1 MPKQA
6 LVTVEKMS
14 IRLGGVKVVS
24 DLSFSIHHNEILGI
38 VGESGSGK
46 SVTAMSLMGLLPNQ
60 GDCLHATRMDFAD
73 QSLIPFDEK
82 QFQALRGKQMGM
94 VFQDPMSALNPSM
107 RCGKQILEMI
117 ALHSPLPKKDQQ
129 AFMLSLLDKVRL
141 PDPKSIANR
150 YPHQLS
156 GGQQQRVLIAIAI
169 ACNPKLLIADEP
181 TTALDPEVQEEIMAL
196 LKSIQS
202 QSKMS
207 IILISHDLNLVQHWT
222 DRVLVLNKGFC
233 EEMGTVK
240 QLFQRPQSPYTK
252 GLINAVPPVDQ
263 RPKRLQTVQDFIN
276 GSAKPANETI
286 AARKKRHKRIYEQP
300 PILEVKGLEKTFR
313 QGKQSHHALHEIN
326 FSLYPGET
334 LGLVG
339 NSGSG
344 KSTLGNCLLKLTQ
357 PDQGEIY
364 YSGTK
369 IDTLK
374 GEVLK
379 QYRKDVQLIFQ
390 DPFSSLNPKQ
400 KVEKILTEP
409 MLVHNIGGN
418 KAERIDRAVQLL
430 EQVGL
435 EAAHMHAYPHV
446 FSGGQR
452 QRIGIARALA
462 VQPKLVVC
470 DESVSALDRSVQA
483 QVLNLLNE
491 LKETYGFTYLFIA
504 HDLEVVRYMSDRIL
518 HLQNG
523 NIMNLDEADAVYQQ
537 IRDHQA
543 QKNVVN

>member
-6 LVTVEKMS
+6 LVTVEQMS
-14 IRLGGVKVVS
+14 IRLGGVEVVS
-24 DLSFSIHHNEILGI
+24 DLDFSVHHNEILGV

-60 GDCLHATRMDFAD
+60 GESLRASRVDFAG

-94 VFQDPMSALNPSM
+94 VFQDPMSALNPSI
-107 RCGKQILEMI
+107 RCGKQVLEMLD
-117 ALHSPLPKKDQQ
+117 LHSPQSKKNQQ
-129 AFMLSLLDKVRL
+129 AFMLSLLSKVKL

-196 LKSIQS
+196 LKSIQL

-207 IILISHDLNLVQHWT
+207 IVLISHDLNLVQRWA
-222 DRVLVLNKGFC
+222 DRVLVLNKGVC
-233 EEMGTVK
+233 EEVGTAK

-276 GSAKPANETI
+276 GDVKHPNETTRE
-286 AARKKRHKRIYEQP
+286 RKKRHKRIYQQP
-300 PILEVKGLEKTFR
+300 PILEVKGLEKIFR
-313 QGKQSHHALHEIN
+313 QGKQSHRVLGEID

-339 NSGSG
+339 SSGSG
-344 KSTLGNCLLKLTQ
+344 KSTLGNCLLKLTH
-357 PDQGEIY
+357 PDRGEIY

-374 GEVLK
+374 GEVLR

-409 MLVHNIGGN
+409 MLVHNIGAN
-418 KAERIDRAVQLL
+418 KAERIELAVQLL
-430 EQVGL
+430 KQVGL
-435 EAAHMHAYPHV
+435 EAAHMNAYPHM

-462 VQPKLVVC
+462 VEPKLVVC

-491 LKETYGFTYLFIA
+491 LKETYELTYLFIA
-504 HDLEVVRYMSDRIL
+504 HALEVVRYLSDRIL

-523 NIMNLDEADAVYQQ
+523 NIMILDEADIVYQQ
-537 IRDHQA
+537 IRDHQT
-543 QKNVVN
+543 QKTS

>member
-6 LVTVEKMS
+6 LVTVEQMS
-14 IRLGGVKVVS
+14 IRLGGVEVVS
-24 DLSFSIHHNEILGI
+24 DLDFSVHHNEILGI

-60 GDCLHATRMDFAD
+60 GESLRASRMNCAG

-94 VFQDPMSALNPSM
+94 VFQDPMSALNPSI
-107 RCGKQILEMI
+107 RCGKQVLEMLD
-117 ALHSPLPKKDQQ
+117 LHSPQSKKDQQ
-129 AFMLSLLDKVRL
+129 AFMLSLLNKVKL

-196 LKSIQS
+196 LKSIQL

-207 IILISHDLNLVQHWT
+207 IVLISHDLNLVQRWA
-222 DRVLVLNKGFC
+222 DRVLVLNKGVC
-233 EEMGTVK
+233 EEVGTAK

-252 GLINAVPPVDQ
+252 GLINAVPPVDR

-276 GSAKPANETI
+276 GGVKHPNETTRE
-286 AARKKRHKRIYEQP
+286 RKKRHKRIYQQP
-300 PILEVKGLEKTFR
+300 PILEVKGLEKIFR
-313 QGKQSHHALHEIN
+313 QGKQSHRVLGEID

-339 NSGSG
+339 SSGSG
-344 KSTLGNCLLKLTQ
+344 KSTLGNCLLKLTH
-357 PDQGEIY
+357 PDRGEIY

-374 GEVLK
+374 GEVLR

-409 MLVHNIGGN
+409 MLVHNIGAN

-430 EQVGL
+430 KQVGL
-435 EAAHMHAYPHV
+435 EAAHMNAYPHM

-462 VQPKLVVC
+462 VEPKLVVC

-523 NIMNLDEADAVYQQ
+523 NIMILDEADIVYQQ
-537 IRDHQA
+537 IRDHQT
-543 QKNVVN
+543 QKTT

>member
-1 MPKQA
+1 MPNQA
-6 LVTVEKMS
+6 LVTIKQMS
-14 IRLGGVKVVS
+14 IQLGGVKVVS
-24 DLSFSIHHNEILGI
+24 NLSFSVQHNEILGI

-60 GDCLHATRMDFAD
+60 GESLHASSMDFAG

-107 RCGKQILEMI
+107 RCGKQVLEILD
-117 ALHSPLPKKDQQ
+117 LHSSHPKKDYQET
-129 AFMLSLLDKVRL
+129 MLSLLDKVKL
-141 PDPKSIANR
+141 PDPISIANR

-202 QSKMS
+202 QNKMS
-207 IILISHDLNLVQHWT
+207 IVLISHDLNLVQHWA
-222 DRVLVLNKGFC
+222 DRVLVLNKGAC
-233 EEMGTVK
+233 EEMGTAK

-252 GLINAVPPVDQ
+252 GLINAVPPVDR
-263 RPKRLQTVQDFIN
+263 RPKRLQTVQDFIL
-276 GSAKPANETI
+276 GSAKPINETI
-286 AARKKRHKRIYEQP
+286 AGRKKRHKRIYEQP
-300 PILEVKGLEKTFR
+300 PILEVKGLEKIFR
-313 QGKQSHHALHEIN
+313 QGKQSHHALHKIN

-357 PDQGEIY
+357 PNRGKIY
-364 YSGTK
+364 YSGTE

-374 GEVLK
+374 SEALK
-379 QYRKDVQLIFQ
+379 QYRKNVQLIFQ

-409 MLVHNIGGN
+409 MLVHNIGAN
-418 KAERIDRAVQLL
+418 KAERVNRAVQLL
-430 EQVGL
+430 KQVGL
-435 EAAHMHAYPHV
+435 KPAHMNAYPHM

-462 VQPKLVVC
+462 VEPKLVVL

-491 LKETYGFTYLFIA
+491 LKETYRFTYLFIA

-523 NIMNLDEADAVYQQ
+523 NIMALDEADTVYHQ
-537 IRDHQA
+537 IRYYQD
-543 QKNVVN
+543 QKTS

>member
-1 MPKQA
+1 
-6 LVTVEKMS
+6 
-14 IRLGGVKVVS
+14 
-24 DLSFSIHHNEILGI
+24 
-38 VGESGSGK
+38 
-46 SVTAMSLMGLLPNQ
+46 
-60 GDCLHATRMDFAD
+60 
-73 QSLIPFDEK
+73 
-82 QFQALRGKQMGM
+82 
-94 VFQDPMSALNPSM
+94 
-107 RCGKQILEMI
+107 
-117 ALHSPLPKKDQQ
+117 
-129 AFMLSLLDKVRL
+129 
-141 PDPKSIANR
+141 
-150 YPHQLS
+150 
-156 GGQQQRVLIAIAI
+156 
-169 ACNPKLLIADEP
+169 
-181 TTALDPEVQEEIMAL
+181 MAL

-202 QSKMS
+202 QNKMS
-207 IILISHDLNLVQHWT
+207 IVLISHDLNLVQHWT
-222 DRVLVLNKGFC
+222 DRVLVLNKGAC
-233 EEMGTVK
+233 EEMGTAK

-252 GLINAVPPVDQ
+252 GLINAVPPVYR

-276 GSAKPANETI
+276 GSSKPTNETI
-286 AARKKRHKRIYEQP
+286 TERKKRHKRIYQQS

-313 QGKQSHHALHEIN
+313 QGKQSHHALHKIN
-326 FSLYPGET
+326 FSIYPGET

-339 NSGSG
+339 SSGSG

-357 PDQGEIY
+357 PDRGEIY

-374 GEVLK
+374 GDVLK

-430 EQVGL
+430 KQVGL
-435 EAAHMHAYPHV
+435 EAAHMNAFPHV

-462 VQPKLVVC
+462 VEPKLVVC

-483 QVLNLLNE
+483 QVLNLLND
-491 LKETYGFTYLFIA
+491 LKKTYGFTYLFIA

-518 HLQNG
+518 YLQNG
-523 NIMNLDEADAVYQQ
+523 KIIILDEADVVYQQ
-537 IRDHQA
+537 IRDYQA
-543 QKNVVN
+543 LKT

>member
-6 LVTVEKMS
+6 LVTVEQMS

-60 GDCLHATRMDFAD
+60 GESLHASRMDFAD
-73 QSLIPFDEK
+73 QTLIPFDEK

-94 VFQDPMSALNPSM
+94 IFQDPMSALNPSM

>member
-6 LVTVEKMS
+6 LVTVEQMS
-14 IRLGGVKVVS
+14 IRLGGVEVVS
-24 DLSFSIHHNEILGI
+24 DLDFSVHHNEILGV

-60 GDCLHATRMDFAD
+60 GESLRASRMDFAG

-94 VFQDPMSALNPSM
+94 VFQDPMSALNPSI
-107 RCGKQILEMI
+107 RCGKQVLEMLD
-117 ALHSPLPKKDQQ
+117 LHSPQSKKDQQ
-129 AFMLSLLDKVRL
+129 AFMLSLLNKVKL

-196 LKSIQS
+196 LKSIQL

-207 IILISHDLNLVQHWT
+207 IVLISHDLNLVQRWA
-222 DRVLVLNKGFC
+222 DRVLVLNKGVC
-233 EEMGTVK
+233 EEVGTAK

-252 GLINAVPPVDQ
+252 GLINAVPPVDR

-276 GSAKPANETI
+276 GGVKHPNETTRE
-286 AARKKRHKRIYEQP
+286 RKKRHKRIYQQP
-300 PILEVKGLEKTFR
+300 PILEVKGLEKIFR
-313 QGKQSHHALHEIN
+313 QGKQSHRVLGEID

-339 NSGSG
+339 SSGSG
-344 KSTLGNCLLKLTQ
+344 KSTLGNCLLKLTH
-357 PDQGEIY
+357 PDRGEIY

-374 GEVLK
+374 GEVLR

-409 MLVHNIGGN
+409 MLVHNIGAN

-430 EQVGL
+430 KQVGL
-435 EAAHMHAYPHV
+435 EAAHINAYPHM

-462 VQPKLVVC
+462 VEPKLVVC

-523 NIMNLDEADAVYQQ
+523 NIMILDEADIVYQQ
-537 IRDHQA
+537 IRDHQT
-543 QKNVVN
+543 QKTS

>member
-6 LVTVEKMS
+6 LVTVEQMS
-14 IRLGGVKVVS
+14 IRLGGVEVVS
-24 DLSFSIHHNEILGI
+24 DLDFSVHHNEILGI

-60 GDCLHATRMDFAD
+60 GESLRASRMDFAG

-94 VFQDPMSALNPSM
+94 VFQDPMSALNPSI
-107 RCGKQILEMI
+107 RCGKQVLEMLD
-117 ALHSPLPKKDQQ
+117 LHSPQSKKDQQ
-129 AFMLSLLDKVRL
+129 AFMLSLLNKVKL

-196 LKSIQS
+196 LKSIQL

-207 IILISHDLNLVQHWT
+207 IVLISHDLNLVQRWA
-222 DRVLVLNKGFC
+222 DRVLVLNKGVC
-233 EEMGTVK
+233 EEVGTAK

-252 GLINAVPPVDQ
+252 GLINAVPPVDR
-263 RPKRLQTVQDFIN
+263 RPKRLQTVPDFIN
-276 GSAKPANETI
+276 GGVKHPNETTRE
-286 AARKKRHKRIYEQP
+286 RKKRHKRIYQQP
-300 PILEVKGLEKTFR
+300 PILEVKGLEKIFR
-313 QGKQSHHALHEIN
+313 QGKQSHRVLGEIE

-339 NSGSG
+339 SSGSG
-344 KSTLGNCLLKLTQ
+344 KSTLGNCLLKLTH
-357 PDQGEIY
+357 PDRGEIY

-374 GEVLK
+374 GEVLR

-409 MLVHNIGGN
+409 MLVHNIGAN

-430 EQVGL
+430 KQVGL
-435 EAAHMHAYPHV
+435 EAAHMNAYPHM

-462 VQPKLVVC
+462 VEPKLVVC

-523 NIMNLDEADAVYQQ
+523 NIMILDEADIVYQQ
-537 IRDHQA
+537 IRDHQT
-543 QKNVVN
+543 QKTS

>member
-6 LVTVEKMS
+6 LVTVEQMS
-14 IRLGGVKVVS
+14 IRLGGVEVVS
-24 DLSFSIHHNEILGI
+24 DLDFSVHHNEILGI

-60 GDCLHATRMDFAD
+60 GESLRASRMDFAG

-94 VFQDPMSALNPSM
+94 VFQDPMSALNPSI
-107 RCGKQILEMI
+107 RCGKQVLEMLD
-117 ALHSPLPKKDQQ
+117 LHSPQSKKDQQ
-129 AFMLSLLDKVRL
+129 AFMLSLLNKVKL

-196 LKSIQS
+196 LKSIQL

-207 IILISHDLNLVQHWT
+207 IVLISHDLNLVQRWA
-222 DRVLVLNKGFC
+222 DRVLVLNKGVC
-233 EEMGTVK
+233 EEVGTAK

-252 GLINAVPPVDQ
+252 GLINAVPPVDR
-263 RPKRLQTVQDFIN
+263 RPKRLQTVQGFIN
-276 GSAKPANETI
+276 GGVKHPNETTRE
-286 AARKKRHKRIYEQP
+286 RKKRHKRIYQQP
-300 PILEVKGLEKTFR
+300 PILEVKGLEKIFR
-313 QGKQSHHALHEIN
+313 QGKQSHRVLGEID

-339 NSGSG
+339 SSGSG
-344 KSTLGNCLLKLTQ
+344 KSTLGNCLLKLTH
-357 PDQGEIY
+357 PDRGEIY

-374 GEVLK
+374 GEVLR

-409 MLVHNIGGN
+409 MLVHNIGAN

-430 EQVGL
+430 KQVGL
-435 EAAHMHAYPHV
+435 EAAHMNAYPHM

-462 VQPKLVVC
+462 VEPKLVVC

-523 NIMNLDEADAVYQQ
+523 NIMILDEADIVYQQ
-537 IRDHQA
+537 IRDHQT
-543 QKNVVN
+543 QKTS

>member
-6 LVTVEKMS
+6 LVTVEQMS
-14 IRLGGVKVVS
+14 IQLGGVKVVS
-24 DLSFSIHHNEILGI
+24 DLSFSVHRNEILGI

-46 SVTAMSLMGLLPNQ
+46 SVTAMSLIGLLPNQ
-60 GDCLHATRMDFAD
+60 GESLHASRMNFAG

-82 QFQALRGKQMGM
+82 KFQALRGKQMGM
-94 VFQDPMSALNPSM
+94 VFQDPMSALNPSI
-107 RCGKQILEMI
+107 RCGKQVLEMLD
-117 ALHSPLPKKDQQ
+117 LHSPQSKKDQQ
-129 AFMLSLLDKVRL
+129 AFMLSLLNKVKL

-196 LKSIQS
+196 LKSIQL

-207 IILISHDLNLVQHWT
+207 IVLISHDLNLVQRWA
-222 DRVLVLNKGFC
+222 DRVLVLNKGVC
-233 EEMGTVK
+233 EEVGTAK

-252 GLINAVPPVDQ
+252 GLINAVPPVDR

-276 GSAKPANETI
+276 GGVKHPNETTRE
-286 AARKKRHKRIYEQP
+286 RKKRHKRIYQQP
-300 PILEVKGLEKTFR
+300 PILEVKGLEKIFR
-313 QGKQSHHALHEIN
+313 QGKQSHRVLGEID

-339 NSGSG
+339 SSGSG
-344 KSTLGNCLLKLTQ
+344 KSTLGNCLLKLTH
-357 PDQGEIY
+357 PDRGEIY

-374 GEVLK
+374 GEVLR

-409 MLVHNIGGN
+409 MLVHNIGAN

-430 EQVGL
+430 KQVGL
-435 EAAHMHAYPHV
+435 EAAHMNAYPHM

-462 VQPKLVVC
+462 VEPKLVVC

-523 NIMNLDEADAVYQQ
+523 NIMILDEADIVYQQ
-537 IRDHQA
+537 IRDHQT
-543 QKNVVN
+543 QKTS

>member
-6 LVTVEKMS
+6 LVTVEQMS
-14 IRLGGVKVVS
+14 IRLGGVEVVS
-24 DLSFSIHHNEILGI
+24 DLDFSVHHNEILGI

-60 GDCLHATRMDFAD
+60 GESLRASRMDFAV

-94 VFQDPMSALNPSM
+94 VFQDPMSALNPSI
-107 RCGKQILEMI
+107 RCGKQVLEMLD
-117 ALHSPLPKKDQQ
+117 LHSPQSKKDQQ
-129 AFMLSLLDKVRL
+129 AFMLSLLNKVKL
-141 PDPKSIANR
+141 TDPKSIANR

-196 LKSIQS
+196 LKSIQL

-207 IILISHDLNLVQHWT
+207 IVLISHDLNLVQHWA
-222 DRVLVLNKGFC
+222 DRVLVLNKGAC
-233 EEMGTVK
+233 EEMGTAK

-252 GLINAVPPVDQ
+252 GLINAVPPVDR

-286 AARKKRHKRIYEQP
+286 ARRKKRHKRIYQQS

-313 QGKQSHHALHEIN
+313 QGKKSHHALHEIN

-339 NSGSG
+339 SSGSG
-344 KSTLGNCLLKLTQ
+344 KSTLGNCLLKLTH
-357 PDQGEIY
+357 PDSGEIY

-374 GEVLK
+374 GEVLR

-409 MLVHNIGGN
+409 MLVHNIGAN

-430 EQVGL
+430 KQVGL
-435 EAAHMHAYPHV
+435 EAAHMNAYPHM

-462 VQPKLVVC
+462 VEPKLVVC

-523 NIMNLDEADAVYQQ
+523 NIMILDEADIVYQQ
-537 IRDHQA
+537 IRDHQT
-543 QKNVVN
+543 QKTS

>member
-6 LVTVEKMS
+6 LVTVEQMS
-14 IRLGGVKVVS
+14 IRLGGVEVVS
-24 DLSFSIHHNEILGI
+24 DLDFSVHHNEILGI

-60 GDCLHATRMDFAD
+60 GESLRASRMDFAG

-94 VFQDPMSALNPSM
+94 VFQDPMSALNPSI
-107 RCGKQILEMI
+107 RCGKQVLEMLD
-117 ALHSPLPKKDQQ
+117 LHSPQSKKDQQ
-129 AFMLSLLDKVRL
+129 AFMLSLLNKVKL

-196 LKSIQS
+196 LKSIQL

-207 IILISHDLNLVQHWT
+207 IVLISHDLNLVQRWA
-222 DRVLVLNKGFC
+222 DRVLVLNKGVC
-233 EEMGTVK
+233 EEVGTAK

-252 GLINAVPPVDQ
+252 GLINAVPPVNR

-276 GSAKPANETI
+276 GGVKHPNETTRE
-286 AARKKRHKRIYEQP
+286 RKKRHKRIYQQP
-300 PILEVKGLEKTFR
+300 PILEVKGLEKIFR
-313 QGKQSHHALHEIN
+313 QGKQSHRVLGEID

-339 NSGSG
+339 SSGSG
-344 KSTLGNCLLKLTQ
+344 KSTLGNCLLKLTH
-357 PDQGEIY
+357 PDRGEIY

-374 GEVLK
+374 GEVLR

-400 KVEKILTEP
+400 KVEKILTET
-409 MLVHNIGGN
+409 MLVHNIGAN

-430 EQVGL
+430 KQVGL
-435 EAAHMHAYPHV
+435 EAAHMNAYPHM

-462 VQPKLVVC
+462 VEPKLVVC

-523 NIMNLDEADAVYQQ
+523 NIMILDEADIVYQQ
-537 IRDHQA
+537 IRDHQT
-543 QKNVVN
+543 QKTS

>member
-1 MPKQA
+1 MLKQA
-6 LVTVEKMS
+6 LVTVKQMS

-46 SVTAMSLMGLLPNQ
+46 SVTAMSLMGLLPKQ
-60 GDCLHATRMDFAD
+60 GESLHACRMDFES

-82 QFQALRGKQMGM
+82 QFQELRGKQMGM

-107 RCGKQILEMI
+107 RCGKQVLEMLD
-117 ALHSPLPKKDQQ
+117 LHSSHPKKDHQ
-129 AFMLSLLDKVRL
+129 ATMLSLLDRVKL

-181 TTALDPEVQEEIMAL
+181 TTALDPEVQEEIMGL

-202 QSKMS
+202 QNKMS
-207 IILISHDLNLVQHWT
+207 IVLISHDLNLVQHWA
-222 DRVLVLNKGFC
+222 DRVLVLNKGAC
-233 EEMGTVK
+233 EEIGTAK

-252 GLINAVPPVDQ
+252 GLINAVPPVHR

-276 GSAKPANETI
+276 GSAKPTNETI
-286 AARKKRHKRIYEQP
+286 AERKKRHKRIYQQS

-313 QGKQSHHALHEIN
+313 QGKQSNHVLHKIT

-357 PDQGEIY
+357 PDRGEIY
-364 YSGTK
+364 YSGNK

-374 GEVLK
+374 GEALK

-409 MLVHNIGGN
+409 MLVHNIGAN
-418 KAERIDRAVQLL
+418 KAERVNRAVQLL

-435 EAAHMHAYPHV
+435 EASHMNAYPHV

-462 VQPKLVVC
+462 VEPKLVVC

-491 LKETYGFTYLFIA
+491 LKESYGFTYLFIA

-523 NIMNLDEADAVYQQ
+523 NIMTLDEADAVYQQ
-537 IRDHQA
+537 IREH
-543 QKNVVN
+543 

>member
-6 LVTVEKMS
+6 LVTVEQMS
-14 IRLGGVKVVS
+14 IRLGGVEVVS
-24 DLSFSIHHNEILGI
+24 DLDFSVHHNEILGV

-60 GDCLHATRMDFAD
+60 GESLRASRMDFAG

-82 QFQALRGKQMGM
+82 QFQELRGKQMGM
-94 VFQDPMSALNPSM
+94 VFQDPMSALNPSI
-107 RCGKQILEMI
+107 RCGKQVLEMLD
-117 ALHSPLPKKDQQ
+117 LHSPQSKKDQQ
-129 AFMLSLLDKVRL
+129 AFMLSLLNKVKL
-141 PDPKSIANR
+141 TDPKSIANR

-196 LKSIQS
+196 LKSIQL

-207 IILISHDLNLVQHWT
+207 IVLISHDLNLVQRWA
-222 DRVLVLNKGFC
+222 DRVLVLNKGVC
-233 EEMGTVK
+233 EEVGTAK

-252 GLINAVPPVDQ
+252 GLINAVPPVDR

-276 GSAKPANETI
+276 GGVKHPNETTRE
-286 AARKKRHKRIYEQP
+286 RKKRHKRIYQQP
-300 PILEVKGLEKTFR
+300 PILEVKGLEKIFR
-313 QGKQSHHALHEIN
+313 QGKQSHRVLGEID

-339 NSGSG
+339 SSGSG
-344 KSTLGNCLLKLTQ
+344 KSTLGNCLLKLTH
-357 PDQGEIY
+357 PDRGEIY

-374 GEVLK
+374 GEVLR

-409 MLVHNIGGN
+409 MLVHNLGAN

-430 EQVGL
+430 KQVGL
-435 EAAHMHAYPHV
+435 EAAHMNAYPHM

-462 VQPKLVVC
+462 VEPKLVVC

-523 NIMNLDEADAVYQQ
+523 NIMILDEADIVYQQ
-537 IRDHQA
+537 IRDHQT
-543 QKNVVN
+543 QKTS

>member
-6 LVTVEKMS
+6 LVTVEQMS
-14 IRLGGVKVVS
+14 IRLGGVEVVS
-24 DLSFSIHHNEILGI
+24 DLDFSVHHNEILGI

-60 GDCLHATRMDFAD
+60 GESLRASRMDFAG

-94 VFQDPMSALNPSM
+94 VFQDPMSALNPSI
-107 RCGKQILEMI
+107 RCGKQVLEMLD
-117 ALHSPLPKKDQQ
+117 LHSPQSKKDQQ
-129 AFMLSLLDKVRL
+129 ALMLSLLNKVKL

-196 LKSIQS
+196 LKSIQL

-207 IILISHDLNLVQHWT
+207 IVLISHDLNLVQRWA
-222 DRVLVLNKGFC
+222 DRVLVLNKGVC
-233 EEMGTVK
+233 EEVGTAK

-252 GLINAVPPVDQ
+252 GLINAVPPVDR

-276 GSAKPANETI
+276 GGVKHPNETTRE
-286 AARKKRHKRIYEQP
+286 RKKRHKRIYQQP
-300 PILEVKGLEKTFR
+300 PILEVKGLEKIFR
-313 QGKQSHHALHEIN
+313 QGKQSHRVLGEID

-339 NSGSG
+339 SSGSG
-344 KSTLGNCLLKLTQ
+344 KSTLGNCLLKLTH
-357 PDQGEIY
+357 PDRGEIY

-374 GEVLK
+374 GEVLR

-409 MLVHNIGGN
+409 MLVHNIGAN

-430 EQVGL
+430 KQVGL
-435 EAAHMHAYPHV
+435 EAAHMNAYPHM

-462 VQPKLVVC
+462 VEPKLVVC

-523 NIMNLDEADAVYQQ
+523 NIMILDEADIVYQQ
-537 IRDHQA
+537 IRDHQT
-543 QKNVVN
+543 QKTS

>member
-6 LVTVEKMS
+6 LVTVEQMS
-14 IRLGGVKVVS
+14 IRLGGVEVVS
-24 DLSFSIHHNEILGI
+24 DLDFSVHHNEILGI

-60 GDCLHATRMDFAD
+60 GESLRASRMDFAG

-94 VFQDPMSALNPSM
+94 VFQDPMSALNPSI
-107 RCGKQILEMI
+107 RCGKQVLEMLD
-117 ALHSPLPKKDQQ
+117 LHSPQSKKDQH
-129 AFMLSLLDKVRL
+129 AFMLSLLNKVKL

-196 LKSIQS
+196 LKSIQL

-207 IILISHDLNLVQHWT
+207 IVLISHDLNLVQRWA
-222 DRVLVLNKGFC
+222 DRVLVLNKGVC
-233 EEMGTVK
+233 EEVGTAK

-252 GLINAVPPVDQ
+252 GLINAVPPVDR

-276 GSAKPANETI
+276 GGVKHPNETTRE
-286 AARKKRHKRIYEQP
+286 RKKRHKRIYQQP
-300 PILEVKGLEKTFR
+300 PILEVKGLEKIFR
-313 QGKQSHHALHEIN
+313 QGKQSHRVLGEID

-339 NSGSG
+339 SSGSG
-344 KSTLGNCLLKLTQ
+344 KSTLGNCLLKLTH
-357 PDQGEIY
+357 PDRGEIY

-374 GEVLK
+374 GEVLR

-409 MLVHNIGGN
+409 MLVHNIGAN

-430 EQVGL
+430 KQVGL
-435 EAAHMHAYPHV
+435 EAAHMNAYPHM

-462 VQPKLVVC
+462 VEPKLVVC

-523 NIMNLDEADAVYQQ
+523 NIMTLDEADIVYQQ
-537 IRDHQA
+537 IRDHQT
-543 QKNVVN
+543 QKTS

>member
-6 LVTVEKMS
+6 LVTVEQMS
-14 IRLGGVKVVS
+14 IRLGGVEVVS
-24 DLSFSIHHNEILGI
+24 DLDFSVHHNEILGI

-60 GDCLHATRMDFAD
+60 GESLRASRMDFAG

-82 QFQALRGKQMGM
+82 QFQAIRGKQMGM
-94 VFQDPMSALNPSM
+94 VFQNPMSALNPSI
-107 RCGKQILEMI
+107 RCGKQVLEMLD
-117 ALHSPLPKKDQQ
+117 LHSPQSKKDQQ
-129 AFMLSLLDKVRL
+129 AFMLSLLNKVKL

-196 LKSIQS
+196 LKSIQL

-207 IILISHDLNLVQHWT
+207 IVLISHDLNLVQRWA
-222 DRVLVLNKGFC
+222 DRVLVLNKGVC
-233 EEMGTVK
+233 EEVGTAK

-252 GLINAVPPVDQ
+252 GLINAVPPVDR

-276 GSAKPANETI
+276 GGVKHPNETTRE
-286 AARKKRHKRIYEQP
+286 RKKRHKRIYQQP
-300 PILEVKGLEKTFR
+300 PILEVKGLEKIFR
-313 QGKQSHHALHEIN
+313 QGKQSHRVLGEID

-339 NSGSG
+339 SSGSG
-344 KSTLGNCLLKLTQ
+344 KSTLGNCLLKLTH
-357 PDQGEIY
+357 PDRGEIY

-374 GEVLK
+374 GEVLR

-409 MLVHNIGGN
+409 MLVHNIGAN

-430 EQVGL
+430 KQVGL
-435 EAAHMHAYPHV
+435 EAAHMNAYPHM

-462 VQPKLVVC
+462 VEPKLVVC

-523 NIMNLDEADAVYQQ
+523 NIMILDEADIVYQQ
-537 IRDHQA
+537 IRDHQT
-543 QKNVVN
+543 QKTS

>member
-6 LVTVEKMS
+6 LVTVEQMS

-24 DLSFSIHHNEILGI
+24 DLAFSVHHNEILGI

-60 GDCLHATRMDFAD
+60 GESLRASRMDFAG

-94 VFQDPMSALNPSM
+94 VFQDPMSALNPSI
-107 RCGKQILEMI
+107 RCGKQVLEMLD
-117 ALHSPLPKKDQQ
+117 LHSPQSKKDQQ
-129 AFMLSLLDKVRL
+129 AFMLSLLNKVKL

-196 LKSIQS
+196 LKSIQL

-207 IILISHDLNLVQHWT
+207 IVLISHDLNLVQRWA
-222 DRVLVLNKGFC
+222 DRVLVLNKGVC
-233 EEMGTVK
+233 EEVGTAK

-252 GLINAVPPVDQ
+252 GLINAVPPVDR

-276 GSAKPANETI
+276 GGVKHPNETTRE
-286 AARKKRHKRIYEQP
+286 RKKRHKRIYQQP
-300 PILEVKGLEKTFR
+300 PILEVKGLEKIFR
-313 QGKQSHHALHEIN
+313 QGKQSHRVLGEID

-339 NSGSG
+339 SSGSG
-344 KSTLGNCLLKLTQ
+344 KSTLGNCLLKLTH
-357 PDQGEIY
+357 PDRGEIY

-374 GEVLK
+374 GEVLR

-409 MLVHNIGGN
+409 MLVHNIGAN

-430 EQVGL
+430 KQVGL
-435 EAAHMHAYPHV
+435 EAAHMNAYPHM

-462 VQPKLVVC
+462 VEPKLVVC

-523 NIMNLDEADAVYQQ
+523 NIMILDEADIVYQQ
-537 IRDHQA
+537 IRDHQT
-543 QKNVVN
+543 QKTS

>member
-6 LVTVEKMS
+6 LVTVEQMS
-14 IRLGGVKVVS
+14 IRLGGVEVVS
-24 DLSFSIHHNEILGI
+24 DLDFSVHHNEILGI

-60 GDCLHATRMDFAD
+60 GESLRASRMDFAG

-94 VFQDPMSALNPSM
+94 VFQDPMSALNPSI
-107 RCGKQILEMI
+107 RCGKQVLEMLD
-117 ALHSPLPKKDQQ
+117 LHSPQSKKDQQ
-129 AFMLSLLDKVRL
+129 AFMLSLLNKVKL

-196 LKSIQS
+196 LKSIQL

-207 IILISHDLNLVQHWT
+207 IVLISHDLNLVQRWA
-222 DRVLVLNKGFC
+222 DRVLVLNKGVC
-233 EEMGTVK
+233 EEVGTAK

-252 GLINAVPPVDQ
+252 GLINAVPPVDR

-276 GSAKPANETI
+276 GGVKHPNETTRE
-286 AARKKRHKRIYEQP
+286 RKKRHKRIYQQP
-300 PILEVKGLEKTFR
+300 PILEVKGLEKIFR
-313 QGKQSHHALHEIN
+313 QGKQSHRVLVEID

-339 NSGSG
+339 SSGSG
-344 KSTLGNCLLKLTQ
+344 KSTLGNCLLKLTH
-357 PDQGEIY
+357 PDRGEIY

-374 GEVLK
+374 GEVLR

-409 MLVHNIGGN
+409 MLVHNIGAN

-430 EQVGL
+430 KQVGL
-435 EAAHMHAYPHV
+435 EAAHMNAYPHM

-462 VQPKLVVC
+462 VEPKLVVC

-523 NIMNLDEADAVYQQ
+523 NIMILDEADIVYQQ
-537 IRDHQA
+537 IRDHQT
-543 QKNVVN
+543 QKTS

>member
-6 LVTVEKMS
+6 LVTVEQMS
-14 IRLGGVKVVS
+14 IRLGGVEVVS
-24 DLSFSIHHNEILGI
+24 DLDFSVHHNEILGI

-60 GDCLHATRMDFAD
+60 GESLHASRMDFAS

-94 VFQDPMSALNPSM
+94 VFQDPMSALNPSI
-107 RCGKQILEMI
+107 RCGKQVLEMLD
-117 ALHSPLPKKDQQ
+117 LHSPQSKKDQQ
-129 AFMLSLLDKVRL
+129 AFMLSLLNKVKL

-196 LKSIQS
+196 LKSIQL

-207 IILISHDLNLVQHWT
+207 IVLISHDLNLVQRWA
-222 DRVLVLNKGFC
+222 DRVLVLNKGVC
-233 EEMGTVK
+233 EEVGTAK

-252 GLINAVPPVDQ
+252 GLINAVPPVDR

-276 GSAKPANETI
+276 GGIKHPNETTRE
-286 AARKKRHKRIYEQP
+286 RKKRHKRIYQQP
-300 PILEVKGLEKTFR
+300 PILEVKGLEKMFR
-313 QGKQSHHALHEIN
+313 QGKQSHRVLGEID

-339 NSGSG
+339 SSGSG
-344 KSTLGNCLLKLTQ
+344 KSTLGNCLLKLTH
-357 PDQGEIY
+357 PDRGEIY

-374 GEVLK
+374 GEVLR

-409 MLVHNIGGN
+409 MLVHNIGAN

-430 EQVGL
+430 KQVGL
-435 EAAHMHAYPHV
+435 EAAHMNAYPHM

-462 VQPKLVVC
+462 VEPKLVVC

-523 NIMNLDEADAVYQQ
+523 NIMILDEADIVYQQ
-537 IRDHQA
+537 IRDHQT
-543 QKNVVN
+543 QKTS

>member
-6 LVTVEKMS
+6 LVTVEQMS
-14 IRLGGVKVVS
+14 IRLGGIRVVS
-24 DLSFSIHHNEILGI
+24 DLSFSVHHNEILGI

-60 GDCLHATRMDFAD
+60 NKILEANRMHYAD
-73 QSLIPFDEK
+73 QSLIPFNEM
-82 QFQALRGKQMGM
+82 QFQKLRGKEIGM
-94 VFQDPMSALNPSM
+94 IFQDPMSALNPSM
-107 RCGKQILEMI
+107 RCGKQVLEMLN
-117 ALHSPLPKKDQQ
+117 LHSPHLKKDHQ
-129 AFMLSLLDKVRL
+129 ASMLSLLDKVKL

-202 QSKMS
+202 QNKMS
-207 IILISHDLNLVQHWT
+207 IVLISHDLNLVQNWA
-222 DRVLVLNKGFC
+222 DRVLVLNKGVC
-233 EEMGTVK
+233 EEMGTTN

-252 GLINAVPPVDQ
+252 GLINAIPPVDR

-276 GSAKPANETI
+276 GSAKPTNETI
-286 AARKKRHKRIYEQP
+286 AGRKKRHKRIYQQS

-313 QGKQSHHALHEIN
+313 QGKQSRHALHEIN
-326 FSLYPGET
+326 FSLYQGET

-357 PDQGEIY
+357 PDRGEIY
-364 YSGTK
+364 YSGIK
-369 IDTLK
+369 IDSLK

-409 MLVHNIGGN
+409 MLVHNIGTN
-418 KAERIDRAVQLL
+418 KAERVDRAVQLL

-435 EAAHMHAYPHV
+435 EAAHMNAYPHV

-462 VQPKLVVC
+462 VEPKIVVC

-523 NIMNLDEADAVYQQ
+523 NIMILDEADIVYQQ
-537 IRDHQA
+537 IRDHQT
-543 QKNVVN
+543 QKTS

>member
-6 LVTVEKMS
+6 LVTVEQMS
-14 IRLGGVKVVS
+14 IRLGGVEVVS
-24 DLSFSIHHNEILGI
+24 GLDFSVHHNEILGI

-60 GDCLHATRMDFAD
+60 GESLRASRMDFAG

-107 RCGKQILEMI
+107 RCGKQVLEMLD
-117 ALHSPLPKKDQQ
+117 LHSPQSKKDQQ
-129 AFMLSLLDKVRL
+129 AFMLSLLNKVKL

-196 LKSIQS
+196 LKSIQL

-207 IILISHDLNLVQHWT
+207 IVLISHDLNLVQRWA
-222 DRVLVLNKGFC
+222 DRVLVLNKGVC
-233 EEMGTVK
+233 EEVGTAK

-252 GLINAVPPVDQ
+252 GLINAVPPVDR

-276 GSAKPANETI
+276 GGVKHPNETTRE
-286 AARKKRHKRIYEQP
+286 RKKRHKRIYQQP
-300 PILEVKGLEKTFR
+300 PILEVKGLEKIFR
-313 QGKQSHHALHEIN
+313 QGKQSHRVLGEID

-339 NSGSG
+339 SSGSG
-344 KSTLGNCLLKLTQ
+344 KSTLGNCLLKLTH
-357 PDQGEIY
+357 PDRGEIY

-374 GEVLK
+374 GEVLR

-400 KVEKILTEP
+400 KIEKILTEP
-409 MLVHNIGGN
+409 MLVHNIGAN

-430 EQVGL
+430 KQVGL
-435 EAAHMHAYPHV
+435 EAAHMNAYPHM

-462 VQPKLVVC
+462 VEPKLVVC

-523 NIMNLDEADAVYQQ
+523 NIMILDEADIVYQQ
-537 IRDHQA
+537 IRDHQT
-543 QKNVVN
+543 QKTS

>member
-60 GDCLHATRMDFAD
+60 GESLHASRMDFAD
-73 QSLIPFDEK
+73 QTLIPFDEK

-94 VFQDPMSALNPSM
+94 IFQDPMSALNPSM

>member
-6 LVTVEKMS
+6 LVTVEQMS
-14 IRLGGVKVVS
+14 IRLGGIRVVS
-24 DLSFSIHHNEILGI
+24 DLSFSVHHNEILGL

-46 SVTAMSLMGLLPNQ
+46 SVTAMALMGLLPNQ
-60 GDCLHATRMDFAD
+60 GESLHASSMDFAG

-107 RCGKQILEMI
+107 RCGKQVLEMLN
-117 ALHSPLPKKDQQ
+117 LHSPHLKKDHQ
-129 AFMLSLLDKVRL
+129 ASMLSLLDKVKL

-202 QSKMS
+202 QNKMS
-207 IILISHDLNLVQHWT
+207 IVLISHDLNLVQNWA
-222 DRVLVLNKGFC
+222 DRVLVLNKGVC
-233 EEMGTVK
+233 EEMGTTN

-252 GLINAVPPVDQ
+252 GLINAIPPVDR

-276 GSAKPANETI
+276 GSAKPTNETI
-286 AARKKRHKRIYEQP
+286 AGRKKRHKRIYQQS

-313 QGKQSHHALHEIN
+313 QGKQSRHALHEIN
-326 FSLYPGET
+326 FSLYQGET

-357 PDQGEIY
+357 PDRGEIY
-364 YSGTK
+364 YSGIK
-369 IDTLK
+369 IDSLK

-409 MLVHNIGGN
+409 MLVHNIGTN
-418 KAERIDRAVQLL
+418 KAERVDRAVQLL

-435 EAAHMHAYPHV
+435 EAAHMNAYPHV

-462 VQPKLVVC
+462 VEPKIVVC

-523 NIMNLDEADAVYQQ
+523 NIITLDEADTVYQQ

-543 QKNVVN
+543 QKTS

>member
-6 LVTVEKMS
+6 LVTVEQMS
-14 IRLGGVKVVS
+14 IRLGGVEVVS
-24 DLSFSIHHNEILGI
+24 DLDFSVHHNEILGI

-60 GDCLHATRMDFAD
+60 GESLRASRMDFAG

-94 VFQDPMSALNPSM
+94 VFQDPMSALNPSI
-107 RCGKQILEMI
+107 RCGKQVLEMLD
-117 ALHSPLPKKDQQ
+117 LHSPQSKKDQQ
-129 AFMLSLLDKVRL
+129 AFMLSLLNKVKL

-169 ACNPKLLIADEP
+169 ACSPKLLIADEP

-196 LKSIQS
+196 LKSIQL

-207 IILISHDLNLVQHWT
+207 IVLISHDLNLVQRWA
-222 DRVLVLNKGFC
+222 DRVLVLNKGVC
-233 EEMGTVK
+233 EEVGTAK

-252 GLINAVPPVDQ
+252 GLINAVPPVDR

-276 GSAKPANETI
+276 GGVKHPNETTRE
-286 AARKKRHKRIYEQP
+286 RKKRHKRIYQQP
-300 PILEVKGLEKTFR
+300 PILEVKGLEKIFR
-313 QGKQSHHALHEIN
+313 QGKQSHRVLGEID

-339 NSGSG
+339 SSGSG
-344 KSTLGNCLLKLTQ
+344 KSTLGNCLLKLTH
-357 PDQGEIY
+357 PDRGEIY

-374 GEVLK
+374 GEVLR

-409 MLVHNIGGN
+409 MLVHNIGAN

-430 EQVGL
+430 KQVGL
-435 EAAHMHAYPHV
+435 EAAHMNAYPHM

-462 VQPKLVVC
+462 VEPKLVVC

-523 NIMNLDEADAVYQQ
+523 NIMILDEADIVYQQ
-537 IRDHQA
+537 IRDHQT
-543 QKNVVN
+543 QKTS

>member
-60 GDCLHATRMDFAD
+60 GESLHASRMDFAD

-222 DRVLVLNKGFC
+222 NRVLVLNKGFC

-374 GEVLK
+374 GKVLK

-418 KAERIDRAVQLL
+418 KAERIDRAIQLL

>member
-1 MPKQA
+1 MLKQA
-6 LVTVEKMS
+6 LVTVEQMS

-60 GDCLHATRMDFAD
+60 AESLHASRMDFEG
-73 QSLIPFDEK
+73 QSMIPFDEK
-82 QFQALRGKQMGM
+82 QFQELRGKQMGM

-107 RCGKQILEMI
+107 SCGKQVLEMLD
-117 ALHSPLPKKDQQ
+117 LHSSHPKKNHQ
-129 AFMLSLLDKVRL
+129 ATMLSLLDRVKL
-141 PDPKSIANR
+141 PDSKFIANR

-202 QSKMS
+202 QNKMS
-207 IILISHDLNLVQHWT
+207 IVLISHDLNLVQHWA
-222 DRVLVLNKGFC
+222 DRVLVLNKGAC
-233 EEMGTVK
+233 EEMGTAK

-263 RPKRLQTVQDFIN
+263 RPKRLQTVQDFIK
-276 GSAKPANETI
+276 GSNKPTNETI
-286 AARKKRHKRIYEQP
+286 AERKKRHKHLYQQP
-300 PILEVKGLEKTFR
+300 PILEVKGLEKTFT
-313 QGKQSHHALHEIN
+313 QAKQSHRALHEIN

-357 PDQGEIY
+357 PDSGEIY

-369 IDTLK
+369 IDALK
-374 GEVLK
+374 GEALK
-379 QYRKDVQLIFQ
+379 KYRKDVQLIFQ
-390 DPFSSLNPKQ
+390 NPFSSLNPKQ
-400 KVEKILTEP
+400 KIVEILTEP
-409 MLVHNIGGN
+409 MLVHNIGAR
-418 KAERIDRAVQLL
+418 KAERIDRAVELL

-435 EAAHMHAYPHV
+435 EADHLNAYPHI

-452 QRIGIARALA
+452 QRVGIARALA
-462 VQPKLVVC
+462 VEPKLIVC

-523 NIMNLDEADAVYQQ
+523 KIITLDEADAVYQQ
-537 IRDHQA
+537 IQDH
-543 QKNVVN
+543 KTPVK

>member
-6 LVTVEKMS
+6 LVTVEQMS
-14 IRLGGVKVVS
+14 IRLGGVEVVS
-24 DLSFSIHHNEILGI
+24 DLDFSVHHNEILGI

-60 GDCLHATRMDFAD
+60 GESLRASRMDFAG

-94 VFQDPMSALNPSM
+94 VFQDPMSALNPSI
-107 RCGKQILEMI
+107 RCGKQVLEMLD
-117 ALHSPLPKKDQQ
+117 LHSPQSKKDQQ
-129 AFMLSLLDKVRL
+129 AFMLSLLNKVKL

-196 LKSIQS
+196 LKSIQL

-207 IILISHDLNLVQHWT
+207 IVLISHDLNLVQRWA
-222 DRVLVLNKGFC
+222 DRVLVLNKGVC
-233 EEMGTVK
+233 EEVGTAK

-252 GLINAVPPVDQ
+252 GLINAVPPVDR

-276 GSAKPANETI
+276 GGVKHPYETTRE
-286 AARKKRHKRIYEQP
+286 RKKRHKRIYQQP
-300 PILEVKGLEKTFR
+300 PILEVKGLEKIFR
-313 QGKQSHHALHEIN
+313 QGKQSHRVLGEID

-339 NSGSG
+339 SSGSG
-344 KSTLGNCLLKLTQ
+344 KSTLGNCLLKLTH
-357 PDQGEIY
+357 PDRGEIY

-374 GEVLK
+374 GEVLR

-409 MLVHNIGGN
+409 MLVHNIGAN

-430 EQVGL
+430 KQVGL
-435 EAAHMHAYPHV
+435 EAAHMNAYPHM

-462 VQPKLVVC
+462 VEPKLVVC

-523 NIMNLDEADAVYQQ
+523 NIMILDEADIVYQQ
-537 IRDHQA
+537 IRDHQT
-543 QKNVVN
+543 QKTS

>member
-6 LVTVEKMS
+6 LVTVEQMS
-14 IRLGGVKVVS
+14 IRLGGVEVVS
-24 DLSFSIHHNEILGI
+24 DLDFSVHHNEILGV

-60 GDCLHATRMDFAD
+60 GESLRASRMDFAG

-94 VFQDPMSALNPSM
+94 VFQDPMSALNPSI
-107 RCGKQILEMI
+107 RCGKQVLEMLD
-117 ALHSPLPKKDQQ
+117 LHSPQSKKDQQ
-129 AFMLSLLDKVRL
+129 AFMLSLLNKVKL

-196 LKSIQS
+196 LKSIQL

-207 IILISHDLNLVQHWT
+207 IVLISHDLNLVQHWA
-222 DRVLVLNKGFC
+222 DRVLVLNKGVC
-233 EEMGTVK
+233 EEVGTAK

-276 GSAKPANETI
+276 GGVKHPNETTRE
-286 AARKKRHKRIYEQP
+286 RKKRHKRIYQQP
-300 PILEVKGLEKTFR
+300 PILEVKGLEKIFR
-313 QGKQSHHALHEIN
+313 QGKQSHRVLGEID

-339 NSGSG
+339 SSGSG
-344 KSTLGNCLLKLTQ
+344 KSTLGNCLLKLTH
-357 PDQGEIY
+357 PDRGEIY

-374 GEVLK
+374 GEVLR

-409 MLVHNIGGN
+409 MLVHNIGAN

-430 EQVGL
+430 KQVGL
-435 EAAHMHAYPHV
+435 EAAHMNAYPHM

-462 VQPKLVVC
+462 VEPKLVVC

-523 NIMNLDEADAVYQQ
+523 NIMILDEADIVYQQ
-537 IRDHQA
+537 IRDQQT
-543 QKNVVN
+543 QKTS

>member
-6 LVTVEKMS
+6 LVTVEQMS
-14 IRLGGVKVVS
+14 IRLGGVEVVS
-24 DLSFSIHHNEILGI
+24 DLDFSVHHNEILGI

-60 GDCLHATRMDFAD
+60 GESLRASRMDFAG

-94 VFQDPMSALNPSM
+94 VFQDPMSALNPSI
-107 RCGKQILEMI
+107 RCGKQVLEMLD
-117 ALHSPLPKKDQQ
+117 LHSPQSKKDQH
-129 AFMLSLLDKVRL
+129 AFMLSLLNKVKL

-196 LKSIQS
+196 LKSIQL

-207 IILISHDLNLVQHWT
+207 IVLISHDLNLVQRWA
-222 DRVLVLNKGFC
+222 DRVLVLNKGVC
-233 EEMGTVK
+233 EEVGTAK

-252 GLINAVPPVDQ
+252 GLINAVPPVDR

-276 GSAKPANETI
+276 GGVKHPNETTRE
-286 AARKKRHKRIYEQP
+286 RKKRHKRIYQQP
-300 PILEVKGLEKTFR
+300 PILEVKGLEKIFR
-313 QGKQSHHALHEIN
+313 QGKQSHRVLGEID

-339 NSGSG
+339 SSGSG
-344 KSTLGNCLLKLTQ
+344 KSTLGNCLLKLTH
-357 PDQGEIY
+357 PDRGEIY

-374 GEVLK
+374 GEVLR

-409 MLVHNIGGN
+409 MLVHNIGAN

-430 EQVGL
+430 KQVGL
-435 EAAHMHAYPHV
+435 EAAHMNAYPHM

-462 VQPKLVVC
+462 VEPKLVVC

-523 NIMNLDEADAVYQQ
+523 NIMILDEADIVYQQ
-537 IRDHQA
+537 IRDHQT
-543 QKNVVN
+543 QKTS

>member
-6 LVTVEKMS
+6 LVTVEQMS

-24 DLSFSIHHNEILGI
+24 DLSFSIHQNEILGI

-60 GDCLHATRMDFAD
+60 GESLHASRMDFAD

-82 QFQALRGKQMGM
+82 RFQALRGKQMGM

-233 EEMGTVK
+233 EEMGTAK

-357 PDQGEIY
+357 PDQGVIY

-418 KAERIDRAVQLL
+418 KAKRIDRAVQLL

-435 EAAHMHAYPHV
+435 EAAHMDAYPHV

-543 QKNVVN
+543 QKTS